1 LYLRFV
7 LAGLLSIGV
16 AVFFAIAQSWGKG
29 LVTSADA
36 MFILLSGGCTV
47 LAFVVVKKMGWRGKF
62 GSLCAGFLIGMLLIF
77 LGNVSDGI
85 YDALWGATPFPSLS
99 DVLYVLGYVAAFVT
113 LLRFL
118 WFFKSA
124 INRRGALELIG
135 LFVLS
140 SISLSLVFVFSHKV
154 TEVPVVALSTLY
166 PLLDS
171 FSVGLSVMVLVFF
184 RSRFFSPPWRWFAL
198 GVLLM
203 GIAHFLNG
211 LGNTEGWYTYPQ
223 PLDLFYL
230 WGFISLGLGFSIQAN
245 PEMLWRE

>member
-1 LYLRFV
+1 M
-7 LAGLLSIGV
+7 
-16 AVFFAIAQSWGKG
+16 AVFFAVAESWGKG
-29 LVTSADA
+29 LVTSADV

-47 LAFVVVKKMGWRGKF
+47 LAFVVVRKMGWRGEF
-62 GSLCAGFLIGMLLIF
+62 GSLCAGFFVGMLLIF

-85 YDALWGATPFPSLS
+85 YDALRGATPFPSLS
-99 DVLYVLGYVAAFVT
+99 DVLYVLGYIVAFVT

-118 WFFKSA
+118 WFFKGA
-124 INRRGALELIG
+124 VNRRGALKLIG

-140 SISLSLVFVFSHKV
+140 SLCLCLVFIFSHRV
-154 TEVPVVALSTLY
+154 TEVPVVALSALY
-166 PLLDS
+166 PLLDV
-171 FSVGLSVMVLVFF
+171 FSIGLSVMMLTFF

-211 LGNTEGWYTYPQ
+211 LGNTEGWYSYPQ

-230 WGFISLGLGFSIQAN
+230 WGFVSLGVGFSMQAN
-245 PEMLWRE
+245 TERLWRE

>member
-1 LYLRFV
+1 M
-7 LAGLLSIGV
+7 AGLLSIGITV
-16 AVFFAIAQSWGKG
+16 LFAVAQSWGKG
-29 LVTSADA
+29 LVTCADG

-62 GSLCAGFLIGMLLIF
+62 GSVCAGFFVGMLLIF

-85 YDALWGATPFPSLS
+85 YDALWGVTPFPSLS
-99 DVLYVLGYVAAFVT
+99 DVLYVLGYIVAFVT

-118 WFFKSA
+118 WFFKNA
-124 INRRGALELIG
+124 IDRRETMKLSL

-140 SISLSLVFVFSHKV
+140 SICLGLVFILSHKV
-154 TEVPVVALSTLY
+154 TEVPVLALSALY
-166 PLLDS
+166 PLFDV
-171 FSVGLSVMVLVFF
+171 FSIALSVMVLTFF

-230 WGFISLGLGFSIQAN
+230 WGFVSLGLGFSIQAN
-245 PEMLWRE
+245 PEMLWRD

>member
-1 LYLRFV
+1 M
-7 LAGLLSIGV
+7 AGLLSIGIT
-16 AVFFAIAQSWGKG
+16 VFFAVAQSWGKG

-62 GSLCAGFLIGMLLIF
+62 GSVSAGFCIGMLLIF

-85 YDALWGATPFPSLS
+85 YDALRGATPFPSLS
-99 DVLYVLGYVAAFVT
+99 DVLYVLGYIVAFVT

-118 WFFKSA
+118 WFFKNA
-124 INRRGALELIG
+124 IHRRETLKLFV

-140 SISLSLVFVFSHKV
+140 SICLSLVFVFSHKV
-154 TEVPVVALSTLY
+154 TEDPVVVLSALY
-166 PLLDS
+166 PLLDV
-171 FSVGLSVMVLVFF
+171 FSIALSVMVLAFF

-203 GIAHFLNG
+203 GIGHFLNG
-211 LGNTEGWYTYPQ
+211 LGNTEGWYSYPQ

-230 WGFISLGLGFSIQAN
+230 WGYVSLGLGFSIQAN
-245 PEMLWRE
+245 PATLWRE